1 MVEKPGEFRE
11 TYSGE
16 SWNGNPERSLLTG
29 SVQNKTRIGQE
40 RAETE
45 VVLP

>member
-1 MVEKPGEFRE
+1 VVEKPGEFRE
-11 TYSGE
+11 PYSSE
-16 SWNGNPERSLLTG
+16 SWDGNPERSLPTG
-29 SVQNKTRIGQE
+29 SVQTEAQFGQE